1 MYEVQGMFLR
11 STSLVIVCACMI
23 DVIWRIHYINMLH
36 QVQLQRSPHFLH
48 PSVTHDPVRCAR
60 GPCPL
65 SGPASG
71 QPRPT

>member
-36 QVQLQRSPHFLH
+36 QVQRQRSPHFLE
-48 PSVTHDPVRCAR
+48 
-60 GPCPL
+60 
-65 SGPASG
+65 
-71 QPRPT
+71 